1 MVIGPHH
8 ALEAFVIEKMQLP
21 DLGRRLD
28 QVLHAP
34 DFFEIHMRPY
44 VAHLGCV
51 VLADEP
57 VNLPDR
63 SWRFRFLCRFAPGS
77 GFVAL
82 RQTFALTRQSHRR
95 SGRICEAVSLSGM
108 GTIVLG
114 NGPGLGDRGGGV
126 SAFDQIV
133 GPRGACP

>member
-1 MVIGPHH
+1 MVIGPHR

-44 VAHLGCV
+44 VAHLGRV

-63 SWRFRFLCRFAPGS
+63 SWRFRF
-77 GFVAL
+77 FVAL
-82 RQTFALTRQSHRR
+82 APGPSLVTLRQRFVRRCHERKRPRPHGDTCLT
-95 SGRICEAVSLSGM
+95 
-108 GTIVLG
+108 
-114 NGPGLGDRGGGV
+114 
-126 SAFDQIV
+126 
-133 GPRGACP
+133 GAS